1 MGRLPSRI
9 VALALLMAVP
19 AAAPLPSAARL
30 PTTAAFEEPG
40 EGRDEA
46 VPDTHRPTV
55 VAAFARES
63 YRPGQP
69 ARLVITG
76 KAPDV
81 TVQIYRAGTDPA
93 WVRASDV
100 MTGNSVDDPIDLG
113 AVKGRRSVRMTMG
126 NWPSGVYFAKLTSG
140 GRIGYAPFVL
150 APCVLGTQPVA
161 VVIPTQTWQAY
172 NFRDSNRDGRGD
184 TWYAGW
190 HQRTA
195 RLARPFLNRGTP
207 PHFKSNDLPFLQWA
221 VATGHGADYLADSDL
236 RGVKNGARLRA
247 AYKLVI
253 FPSHH
258 EYVTTHEYNVIVDY
272 RNHGGRLIFLS
283 ANNFFWRITRRGNV
297 MTRIKR
303 WRDLGR
309 PEAALIGIEYFHNDR
324 GEHRAPWVVEKS
336 SVSDWLLA
344 GTGLEPGSQM
354 GSGGIEADGTTPQS
368 PRNIT
373 VLAEIP
379 NLYGPGLTAKMT
391 YYETKR
397 GAQVFAAGAFGF
409 AGATYDRRVSRLLA
423 NVWARMAG
431 PPAAQKALPRTP
443 EGLRRRHR
451 LATGTS

>member
-1 MGRLPSRI
+1 
-9 VALALLMAVP
+9 MAVP
-19 AAAPLPSAARL
+19 AAAPLPSAARH

-69 ARLVITG
+69 ARLVITDT
-76 KAPDV
+76 ARDV
-81 TVQIYRAGTDPA
+81 TMQIYRAGTDPA

-100 MTGNSVDDPIDLG
+100 MTGTSVNDPTDLG
-113 AVKGRRSVRMTMG
+113 AVKGRRTVRMTIG

-150 APCVLGTQPVA
+150 APRVLGTQPVA

-172 NFRDSNRDGRGD
+172 NFRDSNHDGRGD

-190 HQRTA
+190 QQRTA

-221 VATGHGADYLADSDL
+221 VASGHNADYLADSDL
-236 RGVKNGARLRA
+236 RGVKNGAQLRG
-247 AYKLVI
+247 AYRLVI
-253 FPSHH
+253 FPCHH

-283 ANNFFWRITRRGNV
+283 ANNFFWRITRRGKV
-297 MTRIKR
+297 MTTIKR

-324 GEHRAPWVVEKS
+324 GQHRAPWVVEKS
-336 SVSDWLLA
+336 SAADWLLA
-344 GTGLEPGSQM
+344 GTDLEPGSRI
-354 GSGGIEADGTTPQS
+354 GSGGIEADGTTTQS
-368 PRNIT
+368 PRNLTI
-373 VLAEIP
+373 VAEIP
-379 NLYGPGLTAKMT
+379 NLYGPGLTAQMT

-409 AGATYDRRVSRLLA
+409 TGATYDPRVSRLLA

-431 PPAAQKALPRTP
+431 QPAAAKSLPRDP
-443 EGLRRRHR
+443 DPLRPRHR
-451 LATGTS
+451 FVTGRS